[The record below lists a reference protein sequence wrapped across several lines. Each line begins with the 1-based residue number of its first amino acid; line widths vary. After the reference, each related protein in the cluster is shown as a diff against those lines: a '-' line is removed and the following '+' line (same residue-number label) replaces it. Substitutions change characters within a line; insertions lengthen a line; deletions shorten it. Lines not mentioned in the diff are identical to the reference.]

1 MVKTRII
8 VEIPHKG
15 RPTAWVAWNDQEII
29 NQSGVHYRE
38 WALDD
43 DLDFDVPETLLNI
56 LQAEGKA
63 IEVMFTYG
71 DTIEWYAPDEAPTEL
86 EAAEEALFHDLHSGY
101 VLSVK
106 EARGFDGNMDAKI
119 AIEKLL
125 EEYSL

>member
-1 MVKTRII
+1 MSDTKII
-8 VEIPHKG
+8 VEIPHRG
-15 RPTAWVAWNDQEII
+15 RPTAWIAWNDQEII
-29 NQSGVHYRE
+29 DQSGVHYRE
-38 WALDD
+38 WTLGD

-63 IEVMFTYG
+63 IEVISSS

-86 EAAEEALFHDLHSGY
+86 EAAEEALFQDLHSGY

-106 EARGFDGNMDAKI
+106 EAKEFNGNMDAKI